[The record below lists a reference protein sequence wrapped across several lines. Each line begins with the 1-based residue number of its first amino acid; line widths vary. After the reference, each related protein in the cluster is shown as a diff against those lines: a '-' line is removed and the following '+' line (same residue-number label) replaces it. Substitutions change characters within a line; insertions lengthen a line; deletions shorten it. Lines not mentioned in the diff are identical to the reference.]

1 MKKVIFLSLPFLLI
15 GLTFAAMFEVKRADT
30 PYSQETKQVEEYIE
44 EAAESVKPADGA
56 AATIEEVDMGSIQQ
70 TSANDEP
77 SYSVE
82 KQKDSVSVFDDQDNK
97 IFETTLE
104 DWNKNKD
111 YYHEKY
117 RIEE

>member
-1 MKKVIFLSLPFLLI
+1 
-15 GLTFAAMFEVKRADT
+15 MFEVKRADT